1 VLELRGKTVIL
12 IDDGIATGPDR
23 ASGGVRF

>member
-1 VLELRGKTVIL
+1 VLAVRGTTMIL